1 MSPHLRS
8 VSRVG
13 KGETPVF
20 GNASKHVTFALR
32 TTTAALAAAL
42 TLLVALCLAVPASAS
57 PGSVIRD
64 CSEDGILNGKYS
76 QSELDGA
83 LEQLP
88 SDLDEY
94 TDCRAVIRRAQLNAA
109 GSKHRA
115 KRPASTADRVDT
127 AAPPSG
133 DEQKEIA
140 KAAGSG
146 GAVRLGGE
154 GITPGQAAKP
164 FKTAGLGTDL
174 PPLVLIVLLALAGAL
189 LTGLALAAR
198 RRWGPA
204 GEGTGP
210 LHRIGEGVRRGV
222 SRFRR

>member
-13 KGETPVF
+13 KGERRISA
-20 GNASKHVTFALR
+20 NAPKHVTFALR
-32 TTTAALAAAL
+32 TTTAALASAL
-42 TLLVALCLAVPASAS
+42 TLLAALCVAVPASAS

-109 GSKHRA
+109 GKHRA
-115 KRPASTADRVDT
+115 KRPASTADRVDA

-140 KAAGSG
+140 KATGTG
-146 GAVRLGGE
+146 GAVKVGGT
-154 GITPGQAAKP
+154 GVKPGESAKP
-164 FKTAGLGTDL
+164 FHSAGFGTDL

-198 RRWGPA
+198 RRWSPA
-204 GEGTGP
+204 DGEAGV
-210 LHRIGEGVRRGV
+210 LQRIGEGVRRGV